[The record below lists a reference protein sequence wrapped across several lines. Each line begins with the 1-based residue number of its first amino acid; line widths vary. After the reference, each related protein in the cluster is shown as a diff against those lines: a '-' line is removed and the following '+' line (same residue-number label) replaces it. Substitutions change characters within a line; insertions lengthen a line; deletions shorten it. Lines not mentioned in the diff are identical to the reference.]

1 VRDVLNFI
9 WCFFIVIAIVF
20 GIFNGTY
27 KDVNSAIFS
36 SIENT
41 VELVITLFGSMCFW
55 NGIMNIV
62 KNTSLIQR
70 IKKLLKPIIKIIFK
84 NIDEESKA
92 FEDISMNMTS
102 NLLGLGNAATPCG
115 LKAMEELQI
124 ENTNKEKLSNNMIL
138 FMLINT
144 ASIQLI
150 PTTII
155 SIRMGLN
162 SKNPSGII
170 LGVWFASIVT
180 FVSMLCIAKCYLKFR
195 KNYYKKYYII

>member
-1 VRDVLNFI
+1 MLNFI
-9 WCFFIVIAIVF
+9 WCFFIIISIIYSVISGKYVE
-20 GIFNGTY
+20 
-27 KDVNSAIFS
+27 VNSSIFD
-36 SIENT
+36 SIEST
-41 VELVITLFGSMCFW
+41 ISLIITLFGSICFW

-62 KNTSLIQR
+62 KNTSLINR
-70 IKKLLKPIIKIIFK
+70 IKNCLKPLIKLIFK
-84 NIDEESKA
+84 DINEKDES

-115 LKAMEELQI
+115 LKAIEKLQK
-124 ENTNKEKLSNNMIL
+124 ENPNPKKLSNNQML

-155 SIRMGLN
+155 SIRMGLG

-170 LGVWFASIVT
+170 IGVWFASIIT
-180 FVSMLCIAKCYLKFR
+180 FVCMLLITKTYFKIR
-195 KNYYKKYYII
+195 KV